1 MDERNDFVEQEA
13 VLSEDIEAVIAE
25 RLRAANERLIA
36 AEIREIG
43 AQIGL
48 VDAEAAFTLM
58 DKSGISVD
66 DSGNVAGVREALET
80 LVAAKPYLA
89 GRRQVRLGTGKVGN
103 FPRNDSDGADYAARL
118 AAARNAGNNALATAI
133 ISEAAGKGIALR

>member
-1 MDERNDFVEQEA
+1 MDEKNGSVGQEA
-13 VLSEDIEAVIAE
+13 VLPEEMEAVIEE
-25 RLRAANERLIA
+25 RMRAANERLIA

-43 AQIGL
+43 AQMGL
-48 VDAEAAFTLM
+48 VDAQAAFTLM

-66 DSGNVAGVREALET
+66 DGGSVAGVREALEA

-89 GRRQVRLGTGKVGN
+89 GQRRVRLGTGRVGN

-133 ISEAAGKGIALR
+133 ISEAAKNGIYLR